1 MLAAQNVAKME
12 WFDVRK
18 EVVEEAPE
26 EEEEAEA
33 PPEDAAPNA
42 AAAAAEEA
50 GGGEGAGEGG
60 EGGDEGGGGEEEI
73 ERTESQQK
81 AAEEEEE
88 KEVVIPE
95 LAEIPGKRHSHGLA
109 AVEGVLYCFGGATK
123 IDGKEWPNNN
133 VRCPHAHLDVQ
144 SLKHSEMER

>member
-12 WFDVRK
+12 WFDVHK
-18 EVVEEAPE
+18 EVVEEAP

-33 PPEDAAPNA
+33 PPEDAAA
-42 AAAAAEEA
+42 APPAPAAEQA
-50 GGGEGAGEGG
+50 GDGEGAGEGG
-60 EGGDEGGGGEEEI
+60 EGGEEAGGGEEEI

-95 LAEIPGKRHSHGLA
+95 LSEIPGKRHSHGLA

-133 VRCPHAHLDVQ
+133 VRRPHAHLDVQ
-144 SLKHSEMER
+144 SLKHPQMDR